1 MINNNHWQLA
11 PQSKPALLIT
21 QLIVQTR
28 FNQTMKIY
36 NVYFSYY
43 AGLHRLR
50 GFCTDGQQNI
60 RNISSDSQ
68 ETDASLTLMGMCTLA
83 GKSLIKG
90 PFAWC
95 CFSFVLPWVGI
106 ICADGKDDT
115 SILSR
120 IVFLS
125 GMSFQS
131 SLRVTSAAL
140 NKSSQPVKRNNFTP
154 LAFSLSFCILADTCD
169 VLISQNL
176 ACNMTWAKV
185 TFYWVTVMSYCSK
198 HSH

>member
-1 MINNNHWQLA
+1 MINNNNWQLA

-36 NVYFSYY
+36 NVYLSYY
-43 AGLHRLR
+43 AGLHKLR
-50 GFCTDGQQNI
+50 GFCTDRQQNV
-60 RNISSDSQ
+60 RNVSSDPQKTGTNLNFNGHVYFGWQ
-68 ETDASLTLMGMCTLA
+68 EPY
-83 GKSLIKG
+83 KG

-95 CFSFVLPWVGI
+95 CFFFVLSWVGT

-115 SILSR
+115 SIVSR
-120 IVFLS
+120 VVFLS

-131 SLRVTSAAL
+131 SLRVASAAL
-140 NKSSQPVKRNNFTP
+140 NENSQPVERNNFTP
-154 LAFSLSFCILADTCD
+154 LAFSLSFCILADTCN

-176 ACNMTWAKV
+176 ACNTMCAKV
-185 TFYWVTVMSYCSK
+185 TFYWVTMMSYCTK
-198 HSH
+198 HAH

>member
-1 MINNNHWQLA
+1 MINNSHWQLA

-36 NVYFSYY
+36 NVYLSYY

-60 RNISSDSQ
+60 RNISCDSQ
-68 ETDASLTLMGMCTLA
+68 ETGANLTLMGICTLA

-106 ICADGKDDT
+106 ICAEWKDDR
-115 SILSR
+115 SIVSR
-120 IVFLS
+120 AVFLS
-125 GMSFQS
+125 GTSFQS
-131 SLRVTSAAL
+131 SLRVASAAP
-140 NKSSQPVKRNNFTP
+140 NKSSQPARRNNFTP
-154 LAFSLSFCILADTCD
+154 SAFSLSFCILADTCN

-176 ACNMTWAKV
+176 ACNTMCAKV
-185 TFYWVTVMSYCSK
+185 THILLSDHNVSL
-198 HSH
+198 H

>member
-36 NVYFSYY
+36 NVYLSYY
-43 AGLHRLR
+43 ADLHRLR
-50 GFCTDGQQNI
+50 GLYRWATEYKINV
-60 RNISSDSQ
+60 SSDSQ
-68 ETDASLTLMGMCTLA
+68 KTGENLTLMGICTLA
-83 GKSLIKG
+83 GKPHKG

-95 CFSFVLPWVGI
+95 FFLFVLPWVGT
-106 ICADGKDDT
+106 ICSDAKDDR
-115 SILSR
+115 SIVSR
-120 IVFLS
+120 VVFLS

-131 SLRVTSAAL
+131 SLRVASAAL
-140 NKSSQPVKRNNFTP
+140 NKSSQPARRNNFTP
-154 LAFSLSFCILADTCD
+154 LAFSLSFCILADTCN

-176 ACNMTWAKV
+176 ACNTMCARV
-185 TFYWVTVMSYCSK
+185 TYILLSDHDVSL
-198 HSH
+198 H